1 MARCAEG
8 VGGTR
13 QRSSSSRSRLRGQ
26 ASIDSS
32 APQRVHGLPV
42 PVSAGIARESRCTSS
57 AQPGQTQPGRQAA
70 MPALCRIGT
79 GAPLHFAIRVRN
91 EFNSGCTID
100 GCDAV
105 AAQEGNPWRRT
116 GLRCIIGGEC
126 TERVVADCR
135 ANRLAGGAF
144 LGRGHRG
151 AGRGSGVPHHLPR
164 TRQQA
169 RNQGSDHG
177 DTGGTGDHWD
187 RRLAPGTAQG
197 SPSAYGAGD
206 R

>member
-1 MARCAEG
+1 MRTTRGGGVARCAEG

-13 QRSSSSRSRLRGQ
+13 QRSSSSRCPATRSSVHR
-26 ASIDSS
+26 SS

-79 GAPLHFAIRVRN
+79 GAHCISGIRVRN
-91 EFNSGCTID
+91 EFNSGCAID

-144 LGRGHRG
+144 WE
-151 AGRGSGVPHHLPR
+151 
-164 TRQQA
+164 
-169 RNQGSDHG
+169 G
-177 DTGGTGDHWD
+177 DTVELAEGAECRIICPGPGSRRAIRAATMATQGAQEITGTGGL
-187 RRLAPGTAQG
+187 RPV
-197 SPSAYGAGD
+197 PPP
-206 R
+206 